1 MQLVLLV
8 PNLSGA
14 QPRRVTGL
22 QCSAQFV
29 IDGRL
34 DRRTDRRTWQLALL
48 FCVQLKFINEGEGR
62 RGLLQKLGIL
72 VVLVGSQTSTSQRE
86 DDAIDLE
93 QLCDMK
99 RS

>member
-1 MQLVLLV
+1 MAVSTDGQTDVLGNWRYTVLL
-8 PNLSGA
+8 
-14 QPRRVTGL
+14 
-22 QCSAQFV
+22 
-29 IDGRL
+29 
-34 DRRTDRRTWQLALL
+34 
-48 FCVQLKFINEGEGR
+48 CVQLKFINEGEGR
-62 RGLLQKLGIL
+62 RGLLQKLGIV